1 MEEEYNTYLGEDKVV
16 VIEPIFKTR
25 RIKEFVKSSAVA
37 LLKAHEYKLES
48 IRTVDY
54 FVIIKLLDNSLV
66 VNAINLLKNMPGIS
80 FIFVG
85 IPVKLKYDTIGSTVS
100 TIHSNMMIVGEKYFL
115 LVKSLS
121 SFKLNTI
128 ESILLQQFDVE
139 FSIQSELSSTSK
151 KLIRVE
157 NIGDADRIIYL
168 LLTPDTCY
176 VSLLLFKGQDNIPFN
191 YLQETILCPIF
202 DNISLISF
210 ISVLNAGYTAT
221 PFFFYID
228 KQHAQKLLKTFEK
241 LITKSSLIQIRIYM
255 LSIQEHLPDYIK
267 HILVTKND
275 IMNMDTETK
284 TFHWLNL
291 QIIISKILEKS
302 NLDNKMIG
310 LPVTPFVHPPWF
322 IKEISNIIK
331 ESDKIVMTP
340 LLFNYTNQ
348 QFKSDISEFFKLGL
362 NFNFDLN
369 QVGQTADFDQGKFK
383 EMLRTCPI
391 IFDNLTLKYTDFT
404 LRVGKDDI
412 LDILNSI

>member
-1 MEEEYNTYLGEDKVV
+1 MDEEYNTYLCEDKVV
-16 VIEPIFKTR
+16 VIEPILKTR

-48 IRTVDY
+48 ITTVDY

-66 VNAINLLKNMPGIS
+66 VNAINLLKNMSGIS

-85 IPVKLKYDTIGSTVS
+85 IPVKLKYDTIISTVS
-100 TIHSNMMIVGEKYFL
+100 TIYSNMMIVGEKYFL
-115 LVKSLS
+115 LVKSLIN
-121 SFKLNTI
+121 FKLNTQ
-128 ESILLQQFDVE
+128 ESILQRFDVE

-157 NIGDADRIIYL
+157 NIRDADRIIYL

-202 DNISLISF
+202 DNISMISF

-241 LITKSSLIQIRIYM
+241 LITKSSLMQIRIYM
-255 LSIQEHLPDYIK
+255 LSIQEHIPDYIQ
-267 HILVTKND
+267 HMFVTEND
-275 IMNMDTETK
+275 IINMDTETK
-284 TFHWLNL
+284 IFHWLNL
-291 QIIISKILEKS
+291 QIIISKMLEKL

-340 LLFNYTNQ
+340 LLFNYSNQ
-348 QFKSDISEFFKLGL
+348 QFKADISEFFKLDL

-383 EMLRTCPI
+383 EILRTCPI
-391 IFDNLTLKYTDFT
+391 IFDNLTPKYANFT